1 MRNSLTLGSSV
12 QVYRAKMDPVCFSQI
27 KHQRADV
34 QLYVYIWTFAVT
46 VVDSRL
52 PTHPLYIIV
61 FFMTVSGKPKKSHLI
76 WRWSASVQLIWLSTE
91 NESRLRWIYQAKR
104 FCVWKDLLFFS
115 VKAPWHLLLHT
126 GTLTAPLGGII
137 VIQILRHHTDI
148 MHYFGLD
155 NCFF

>member
-1 MRNSLTLGSSV
+1 MGNSLTLGSSV

-61 FFMTVSGKPKKSHLI
+61 FFMTVSGKPKKCHLI
-76 WRWSASVQLIWLSTE
+76 WRWQCLYAIDLVVNRKWIEVTVNLSSKKILCLKGFFLSQSPMTPSVTYRHTHSTFRGNHCNSNIKASHWHNALFW
-91 NESRLRWIYQAKR
+91 SR
-104 FCVWKDLLFFS
+104 
-115 VKAPWHLLLHT
+115 
-126 GTLTAPLGGII
+126 
-137 VIQILRHHTDI
+137 
-148 MHYFGLD
+148 
-155 NCFF
+155 